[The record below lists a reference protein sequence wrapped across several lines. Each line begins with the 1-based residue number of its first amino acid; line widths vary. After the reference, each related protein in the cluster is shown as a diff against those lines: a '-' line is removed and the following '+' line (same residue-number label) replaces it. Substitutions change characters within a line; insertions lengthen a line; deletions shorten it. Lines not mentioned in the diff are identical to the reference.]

1 MVAIDT
7 RTGATIPVGGAALI
21 SGPALVIG
29 SARRQDE
36 TNRRTLEV
44 RAPDAAGRRPT
55 AEAVRRDR
63 LSSASGATA
72 DAPDVSTIDQIESQL
87 PGLQRQPV
95 LPARWGVPAYFAGA
109 PFGPPY
115 ELTPRMAEWELSAS
129 TAMAFRGSDRA
140 GRMAL
145 AAQPRTERMLS
156 SGQFL
161 SQIYGQT
168 PAPQYAGL
176 SFDAYL

>member
-1 MVAIDT
+1 M
-7 RTGATIPVGGAALI
+7 

-36 TNRRTLEV
+36 SNRRSIGETRTPEV
-44 RAPDAAGRRPT
+44 AGRRIAT
-55 AEAVRRDR
+55 DAVRRDR
-63 LSSASGATA
+63 LTGASATTA
-72 DAPDVSTIDQIESQL
+72 DAPDVSSVEQLESQL

-129 TAMAFRGSDRA
+129 TAQAFRGSDRA

-145 AAQPRTERMLS
+145 AAQRRSEPTLS

-168 PAPQYAGL
+168 PTPQYAGL

>member
-7 RTGATIPVGGAALI
+7 RTGATIPVGGAALL

-36 TNRRTLEV
+36 AIRRPSAV
-44 RAPDAAGRRPT
+44 RLPDGLGRRPATEAVRPDRLAAASGAAPDAPDIAS
-55 AEAVRRDR
+55 AEA
-63 LSSASGATA
+63 L
-72 DAPDVSTIDQIESQL
+72 EFQL
-87 PGLQRQPV
+87 PGLKRQPV

-115 ELTPRMAEWELSAS
+115 ELTPRMSEWELSAR
-129 TAMAFRGSDRA
+129 TAAEFRGSDRA

-145 AAQPRTERMLS
+145 AAQPRNEGTLS

-161 SQIYGQT
+161 SLIYGQT
-168 PAPQYAGL
+168 PDPQYAGL
-176 SFDAYL
+176 SFDAYM

>member
-7 RTGATIPVGGAALI
+7 RTGATIPVGGAALM

-36 TNRRTLEV
+36 SNRR
-44 RAPDAAGRRPT
+44 P
-55 AEAVRRDR
+55 
-63 LSSASGATA
+63 SALATA
-72 DAPDVSTIDQIESQL
+72 DAPDVSSLDQIDSQL

-129 TAMAFRGSDRA
+129 TAQAFRGSDRA

-145 AAQPRTERMLS
+145 AAQRRSEPTLS

-168 PAPQYAGL
+168 PTPQYAGL

>member
-7 RTGATIPVGGAALI
+7 RTGATIPVGGAALL

-29 SARRQDE
+29 QARRQDE
-36 TNRRTLEV
+36 TVRRPTGV
-44 RAPDAAGRRPT
+44 RAPDATGRRQA
-55 AEAVRRDR
+55 AEAIRQDR
-63 LSSASGATA
+63 LAAASAATA
-72 DAPDVSTIDQIESQL
+72 DAPDAASIDQIESQL

-129 TAMAFRGSDRA
+129 TALAFRGSDRA

-145 AAQPRTERMLS
+145 AAQPRTERTLS

-168 PAPQYAGL
+168 PTPQYAGL

>member
-7 RTGATIPVGGAALI
+7 RTGATIPVGGAALM

-36 TNRRTLEV
+36 SNRRPAGL
-44 RAPDAAGRRPT
+44 RAPDAAGRRLST
-55 AEAVRRDR
+55 EAVRQDR
-63 LSSASGATA
+63 LSGASAATA
-72 DAPDVSTIDQIESQL
+72 DAPDVSSLDQIDSQL

-129 TAMAFRGSDRA
+129 TAQAFRGSDRA

-145 AAQPRTERMLS
+145 AAQRRSEPTLS

-168 PAPQYAGL
+168 PTPQYAGL

>member
-7 RTGATIPVGGAALI
+7 RTGASIPVGGAALL

-36 TNRRTLEV
+36 SVRRPGAVRVPDGANRRPLSEPV
-44 RAPDAAGRRPT
+44 RQ
-55 AEAVRRDR
+55 DR
-63 LSSASGATA
+63 LTGASAATA
-72 DAPDVSTIDQIESQL
+72 DAPDVSSLDQIESQL

-95 LPARWGVPAYFAGA
+95 MPARWGVPAYFAGA

-129 TAMAFRGSDRA
+129 TAHAFRASDRA
-140 GRMAL
+140 GRMAR
-145 AAQPRTERMLS
+145 ASQPRTALSLS

-168 PAPQYAGL
+168 PTPQYAGL

>member
-7 RTGATIPVGGAALI
+7 RTGATIPVGGAALM

-36 TNRRTLEV
+36 SNRRPAGL
-44 RAPDAAGRRPT
+44 RAPDAAGRRLST
-55 AEAVRRDR
+55 EAVRQDR
-63 LSSASGATA
+63 LSGASAATA
-72 DAPDVSTIDQIESQL
+72 DAPDVSSLEQIDSQL

-129 TAMAFRGSDRA
+129 TAQAFRGSDRA

-145 AAQPRTERMLS
+145 AAQRRSEPTLS

-168 PAPQYAGL
+168 PTPQYAGL

>member
-7 RTGATIPVGGAALI
+7 RTGATIPVGGAALM

-36 TNRRTLEV
+36 SVRRPAGL
-44 RAPDAAGRRPT
+44 RAPDGAGRRP
-55 AEAVRRDR
+55 ASEPVRQDR
-63 LSSASGATA
+63 LSGTSAATA
-72 DAPDVSTIDQIESQL
+72 DAPDVSALDQIESQL

-129 TAMAFRGSDRA
+129 TAQAFRGSDRA

-145 AAQPRTERMLS
+145 AAQPRAERNLS

-168 PAPQYAGL
+168 PTPQYAGL

>member
-7 RTGATIPVGGAALI
+7 RTGATIPVGGAALM

-36 TNRRTLEV
+36 SNRRPSAL
-44 RAPDAAGRRPT
+44 RAPDAAGRRLST
-55 AEAVRRDR
+55 EAVRQDR
-63 LSSASGATA
+63 LSGTSAATA
-72 DAPDVSTIDQIESQL
+72 DAPDVSSLDQIDSQL

-129 TAMAFRGSDRA
+129 TAQAFRGSDRA

-145 AAQPRTERMLS
+145 AAQRRSEPTLS

-168 PAPQYAGL
+168 PTPQYAGL

>member
-7 RTGATIPVGGAALI
+7 RTGASIPVGGAALL

-29 SARRQDE
+29 SARRQDDSV
-36 TNRRTLEV
+36 RRPAGV
-44 RAPDAAGRRPT
+44 RFPDAAGRRPS
-55 AEAVRRDR
+55 AEAVRPDR
-63 LSSASGATA
+63 LSAASGAMA
-72 DAPDVSTIDQIESQL
+72 DAPDVATLEAFEDQL
-87 PGLQRQPV
+87 PGLRRQPV
-95 LPARWGVPAYFAGA
+95 LPARWGVPSFFAGA

-115 ELTPRMAEWELSAS
+115 EVSPRMAEWELSAQ
-129 TAMAFRGSDRA
+129 TAAEFRGSDRA

-145 AAQPRTERMLS
+145 AAQPRNERILS

-161 SQIYGQT
+161 SLLYGQT
-168 PAPQYAGL
+168 PVPQYAGL

>member
-7 RTGATIPVGGAALI
+7 RTGAAIPVGGAALL
-21 SGPALVIG
+21 SGPALIIG
-29 SARRQDE
+29 QARRQDE
-36 TNRRTLEV
+36 SVRRPASIRAPDVTGRRQATESIRQDSLGAATAASAD
-44 RAPDAAGRRPT
+44 APDAASLG
-55 AEAVRRDR
+55 
-63 LSSASGATA
+63 
-72 DAPDVSTIDQIESQL
+72 QIESQL

-95 LPARWGVPAYFAGA
+95 LPARWGVPAFFASA

-129 TAMAFRGSDRA
+129 TARAFRGSDRA
-140 GRMAL
+140 GRMVL
-145 AAQPRTERMLS
+145 AAQPRNDSTLS

-161 SQIYGQT
+161 SHIYGQT
-168 PAPQYAGL
+168 PTPQYAGL